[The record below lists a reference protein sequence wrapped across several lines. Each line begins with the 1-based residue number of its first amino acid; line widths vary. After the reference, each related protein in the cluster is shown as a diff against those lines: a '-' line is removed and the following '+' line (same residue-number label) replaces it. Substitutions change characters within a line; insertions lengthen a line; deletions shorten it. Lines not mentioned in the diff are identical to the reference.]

1 MIGCQQNV
9 QKQMQYIQFQKNRY
23 IYVVRIN
30 YRAQKPL
37 LALVK
42 LLKMWVSDLAIELA
56 SSIYYCWAYY

>member
-42 LLKMWVSDLAIELA
+42 LLKM
-56 SSIYYCWAYY
+56 